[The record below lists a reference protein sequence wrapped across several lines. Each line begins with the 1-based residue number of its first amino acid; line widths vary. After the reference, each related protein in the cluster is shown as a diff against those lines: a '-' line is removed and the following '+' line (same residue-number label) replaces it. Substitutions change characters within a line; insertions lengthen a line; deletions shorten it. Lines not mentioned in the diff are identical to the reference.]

1 MTYRSMRAREILA
14 ATAKS
19 NATEVVSQPTKKQ
32 ATKSPQTEVLK
43 DDKWGPF
50 SPPNTTTKSDQQPP
64 NSLGSVWKNHPGST
78 SSSVKEATTS
88 GYHNKYPAKVPPNI
102 PPNIPQ
108 SSRPNSS
115 LKSLSTSH
123 KPPEQAMRR
132 GIEALETG
140 AVKTSATAPQNNQD
154 RQNSR
159 KESEKIPIQSK
170 SLRPKA
176 LPDWPVDIDFDYKE
190 EVLTI
195 DAKGNTTL
203 VSGIILPIDVWSN
216 NGVQYYVEFND
227 LCQPIRKSGHIL
239 VKFISMIAKMESH
252 CPVGEK
258 DWKAIDKHFKGKIIK
273 DIRDR
278 FVIPPGVEYDNQALK
293 RSNKCWRQFKYS
305 LKLIHYK
312 PLEKKLD
319 DMCNN
324 VPHGITSSNWV
335 KLVKYW
341 DLDYGKTMSEC
352 GKKARPSLNQIHTS
366 GSKSFAN
373 QQADYEDEHGQRMSL
388 LALWI
393 KTHAGKDGKFLP
405 DTVTQDFVDDVKAKV
420 EELRMVHP
428 KMSEQELEDEAFQQT
443 MYGNEIPDRPVGYGQ
458 GVKKGDIFG
467 VHGVLRKEGYGKVQK
482 RTIVMDS
489 VKEEVNAL
497 HKKNGTLSQENEK
510 LKDEVR
516 HNNLLLK
523 ALVGQFSQI
532 VGAVRQGNASPGL
545 LNKGSEFLGKAKHQI
560 GKGNV
565 GATRE

>member
-273 DIRDR
+273 DIR
-278 FVIPPGVEYDNQALK
+278 
-293 RSNKCWRQFKYS
+293 
-305 LKLIHYK
+305 
-312 PLEKKLD
+312 
-319 DMCNN
+319 
-324 VPHGITSSNWV
+324 
-335 KLVKYW
+335 
-341 DLDYGKTMSEC
+341 
-352 GKKARPSLNQIHTS
+352 
-366 GSKSFAN
+366 
-373 QQADYEDEHGQRMSL
+373 EDEHGQRMSL